1 MIVANHI
8 LESEGS
14 FDSSFS
20 AHLDVFA
27 IKINSIHSDAGWL
40 QYNVNELYQSVSVTL
55 FVLFLV

>member
-1 MIVANHI
+1 MIIANHI

-40 QYNVNELYQSVSVTL
+40 CHVNELCQSVSVTL